1 MDLVYMKSEKGISE
15 IQTRQQG
22 LERNLRPYLIVVDG
36 VKSVQSL
43 AVLNPVLKDMPV
55 VLAQL
60 HDQGYIETS
69 SIRSLR

>member
-1 MDLVYMKSEKGISE
+1 MDIVYTKSEKGISE
-15 IQTRQQG
+15 IQTRQEG

-36 VKSVQSL
+36 VKSVKSL
-43 AVLNPVLKDMPV
+43 VTLNPVLKDMPV

-60 HDQGYIETS
+60 HDQGYLETS